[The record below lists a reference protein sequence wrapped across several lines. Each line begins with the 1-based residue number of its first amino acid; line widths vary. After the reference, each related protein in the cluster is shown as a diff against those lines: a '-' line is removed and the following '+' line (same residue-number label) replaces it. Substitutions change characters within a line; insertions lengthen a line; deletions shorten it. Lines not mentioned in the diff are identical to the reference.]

1 MSASLSALESA
12 SVESVWQTRN
22 ARHQV
27 KNPGWSA
34 GQLVRNAVARAN
46 GRRKV
51 KRPQTLM
58 YSSRAWPRRFVAV
71 LGSTWNSAAA
81 RARASHMAAIVSQGS
96 GGTAGWAQAKS
107 EAGTRARPP
116 NGGGAIGS
124 LPHAVDPDRRRRQDL
139 DHERRRTLDASL
151 AHGAPPVVRDEDDI
165 GLDDRGV
172 GQNHVLAVGQD
183 HARHQK
189 LLADSTGPF
198 SRVSMP
204 RSGYT

>member
-58 YSSRAWPRRFVAV
+58 YSSRAWPNRFMAV
-71 LGSTWNSAAA
+71 LRSTWNSAAA
-81 RARASHMAAIVSQGS
+81 SARASHMAAIVSQGA
-96 GGTAGWAQAKS
+96 GGTARGAQAKS
-107 EAGTRARPP
+107 EAGKEGGAAEGGGGDRARPEAP
-116 NGGGAIGS
+116 GGIHDS
-124 LPHAVDPDRRRRQDL
+124 PFLPGPRR
-139 DHERRRTLDASL
+139 
-151 AHGAPPVVRDEDDI
+151 
-165 GLDDRGV
+165 
-172 GQNHVLAVGQD
+172 
-183 HARHQK
+183 
-189 LLADSTGPF
+189 
-198 SRVSMP
+198 
-204 RSGYT
+204 